1 MTLPTSA
8 LSSPR
13 WLQHRPPH
21 RQPATLDRA
30 RLTQLLE
37 HAVASNRVTIVSA
50 PSGFGKTIAV
60 TTWTESVPNE
70 VAWLA
75 LGPMEGEHAY
85 VDGEIISAIAAIART
100 RDDLGLVGPVGVD
113 AGTAA
118 QGELHRRLWEA
129 LADAQE
135 PLILVVDDAQRAHE
149 SLAAGLLGALIADA
163 PPALRIVLVGTTPL
177 ELQMSR
183 FILSNPEVVIGAE
196 ALAFEAPEVAA
207 LAATMST
214 GADPVAVHADTAG
227 WPIAVRL
234 ALLSGA
240 GPRAATSGRG
250 GGLMREYVR
259 DVILSALPADLAR
272 FVMEAAVCDELTP
285 RLAVALTGRADAVA
299 MLEDCR
305 RLGLFLDRHDSP
317 TGPVY
322 QWHSLFARYC
332 RDLLAQED
340 PAALEVLRRRAA
352 TLLAEARPLDAV
364 AHLLA
369 VDDPAA
375 ATAIIL
381 DSWVALVAGA
391 EAGDVDSA
399 CLSLPAPF
407 GDDPAIQLVRA
418 CACDVMG
425 ERKAGR
431 DLFRRATA
439 GTHDPDERFERTLE
453 LARLFLLDERA
464 LIGEA
469 TEDVRRRLVH
479 ANARSAREQAAITFL
494 IGWADLRYRMDPTR
508 MIETLE
514 SAVRQTAA
522 VGDAAIL
529 RRARGCLAFS
539 LALAGRLESARAVL
553 VGLADDD
560 PEESIWQ
567 TNAGATALTASGL
580 VSYWAMDTAAAERDL
595 RSAIAFGSGHNRTFA
610 DLARVLLACAA
621 ASGGDQRSCRR
632 AALELQFLP
641 SSELHG
647 VVWPKMRQLAI
658 ALLEEAVGHHDRAV
672 AVARGFI
679 EESSTPLIA
688 VLAAGI
694 LRRSGDPTAAL
705 QILKHHAAYGEV
717 TYLRVATLVTRAM
730 QHWTAGRAPAAHE
743 LCEEAL
749 AVAEKETMRIP
760 FAEDDAEL
768 RQLLG
773 AHIAWGT
780 AHEKFLMSCLR
791 PKTGSTQLAAL
802 SVRERDVFE
811 QLRTTLTTTE
821 IASRLGVSVNTVKTH
836 QRAIYRKLGVS
847 SRREALRQYT

>member
-129 LADAQE
+129 LAEAQE

-196 ALAFEAPEVAA
+196 ALAFEAQEVAE

-214 GADPVAVHADTAG
+214 GADPAAVHADTAG

-439 GTHDPDERFERTLE
+439 GAHDPDERYERTLE
-453 LARLFLLDERA
+453 LARLFLHR
-464 LIGEA
+464 
-469 TEDVRRRLVH
+469 
-479 ANARSAREQAAITFL
+479 
-494 IGWADLRYRMDPTR
+494 
-508 MIETLE
+508 
-514 SAVRQTAA
+514 
-522 VGDAAIL
+522 
-529 RRARGCLAFS
+529 
-539 LALAGRLESARAVL
+539 
-553 VGLADDD
+553 
-560 PEESIWQ
+560 
-567 TNAGATALTASGL
+567 
-580 VSYWAMDTAAAERDL
+580 
-595 RSAIAFGSGHNRTFA
+595 
-610 DLARVLLACAA
+610 
-621 ASGGDQRSCRR
+621 
-632 AALELQFLP
+632 
-641 SSELHG
+641 
-647 VVWPKMRQLAI
+647 
-658 ALLEEAVGHHDRAV
+658 
-672 AVARGFI
+672 
-679 EESSTPLIA
+679 
-688 VLAAGI
+688 
-694 LRRSGDPTAAL
+694 
-705 QILKHHAAYGEV
+705 
-717 TYLRVATLVTRAM
+717 
-730 QHWTAGRAPAAHE
+730 
-743 LCEEAL
+743 
-749 AVAEKETMRIP
+749 
-760 FAEDDAEL
+760 
-768 RQLLG
+768 
-773 AHIAWGT
+773 
-780 AHEKFLMSCLR
+780 
-791 PKTGSTQLAAL
+791 
-802 SVRERDVFE
+802 
-811 QLRTTLTTTE
+811 
-821 IASRLGVSVNTVKTH
+821 
-836 QRAIYRKLGVS
+836 
-847 SRREALRQYT
+847 